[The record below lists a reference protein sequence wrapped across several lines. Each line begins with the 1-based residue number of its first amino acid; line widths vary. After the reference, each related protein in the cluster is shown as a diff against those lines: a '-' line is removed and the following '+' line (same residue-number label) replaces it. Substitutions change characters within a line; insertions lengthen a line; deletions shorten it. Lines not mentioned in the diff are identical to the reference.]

1 MQSKNIALSDHVKVT
16 GKVQRKEKATT
27 HRKEFNIHDLYP
39 ADYCFNW
46 EKFEADPE
54 HYEFTPED
62 IAYSNA
68 MELEKYEEETPM
80 TPYEKRALRRWVAS
94 GHSVMEP
101 PPSKYACVYPSYPLP
116 CFLDVYRTDKE
127 LDVATKGMS
136 KSQKISYLKE
146 YVGFE
151 DEPEDVRKEREAN
164 ELLHKNTP
172 EAVQEK
178 IRLLQRELFYT
189 HEYLISKGLWSEA
202 KSFVYDRMDE
212 PALFED
218 EW

>member
-101 PPSKYACVYPSYPLP
+101 PP
-116 CFLDVYRTDKE
+116 
-127 LDVATKGMS
+127 
-136 KSQKISYLKE
+136 
-146 YVGFE
+146 
-151 DEPEDVRKEREAN
+151 
-164 ELLHKNTP
+164 
-172 EAVQEK
+172 
-178 IRLLQRELFYT
+178 
-189 HEYLISKGLWSEA
+189 
-202 KSFVYDRMDE
+202 
-212 PALFED
+212 
-218 EW
+218 